1 MFPAVGR
8 ELQMGV
14 AMEAPSRSHF
24 LSEFISEFPVLVP
37 SCRHRRGGVPPSCRL
52 VAVQRADVAGSQ
64 PGSLSP
70 LLVVEPAVLCFLL
83 HPGLPPLSPR
93 GTVPGRRSLCFETLD
108 PSLYLMEKRVHEG
121 FLPGPAPGEVESNLF
136 HSASR

>member
-1 MFPAVGR
+1 
-8 ELQMGV
+8 MGV

-83 HPGLPPLSPR
+83 HPGSLLCPL
-93 GTVPGRRSLCFETLD
+93 VGRCQGAAACVLKL
-108 PSLYLMEKRVHEG
+108 
-121 FLPGPAPGEVESNLF
+121 
-136 HSASR
+136 